1 MMVVGCVVV
10 CSPSAVALIK
20 EDIRGLV
27 CLCWIF
33 YSPYCLLAECS
44 PKNHRWWPPEQVFKP
59 DAHIIRETYLVYLHL
74 ILRISFY

>member
-44 PKNHRWWPPEQVFKP
+44 PKNHR
-59 DAHIIRETYLVYLHL
+59 
-74 ILRISFY
+74 